1 MFFSPKRQDASIKN
15 TGTLACVL
23 SVTML
28 ITACGGGGGG
38 GGSATTKNSSADPIP
53 NKTPYSPDS
62 GSNSSPDTGTPS
74 TVPSQTGND
83 IASILLPSGYSGD
96 GENMSLD
103 PNTRN
108 DDNDSIYGAYAVLN
122 SETLGTTV
130 AGAVTR
136 FADDRSDFFQANLQ
150 QGTVISTTASNDTAD
165 NSDADLYLYDEQ
177 LNLINASFN
186 SNASESLTV
195 PSDGNYYIEMAH
207 YSGDRAKYSL
217 NFSAGHV
224 SNSDHALT
232 LNGGLI
238 PGELMVA
245 GISLPTLQQLGL
257 AGQLIKGSLKNG
269 GLLKTHF
276 PALLLNGILNGY
288 HAAEEYRQRRSLI
301 RDNAQ
306 RARYDSIILARVLQ
320 QALGGIVEPNI
331 RLGISSV
338 DSNDSYAYQ
347 QWSLEQIGIEN
358 AWQSTEGSSTTHVAV
373 IDTGFLLQHRDL
385 QAAFTTGWNYVDDNN
400 NPAATTALS
409 LQHGTHVAGIIA
421 AQRNN
426 GLDIAG
432 IAPKVKIIPI
442 KVMKPDCLCGSLYD
456 ALQGIL
462 WAAGE
467 DNSAGTKSANPAK
480 VINLSI
486 DLPTSHSNFLSN
498 TINTAAAAGSV
509 VVWAAGNNSSRIN
522 VDEGHS
528 LKTPGLLVT
537 AASGRYGK
545 IAHYSNYGNIIDVIA
560 PGGDTRTDNGSLRIR
575 SLSGHVSTTGE
586 QIHNSSNMQGTSQAA
601 PHVSGSLALAASVW
615 PNFSAEAVEAM
626 LESGSL
632 TEDTGIHGPDSY
644 HGHGRIDADKSVRAA
659 LQAASQPATSN
670 SNQLRLRAN
679 PGELNFGGSFQQLTL
694 NIEANLADMPAL
706 TVSYRSSGLN
716 VTPADTDNNGLGDWQ
731 VTLDRDAI
739 SDDLYQGVIIFQTG
753 EQKLYVPV
761 TAHSSGYLPRSTG
774 IGKML
779 VEFLNPLDQ
788 RREHHVEADISG
800 PQTFSFDL
808 GTIPAGDY
816 IIRASSDLDN
826 NGRYCELGEFCG
838 YLEDNP
844 NQTTRVNHQN
854 SLDGRQIQLSL
865 LQ

>member
-1 MFFSPKRQDASIKN
+1 
-15 TGTLACVL
+15 
-23 SVTML
+23 ML

-38 GGSATTKNSSADPIP
+38 GGESASAKNTSAEALP
-53 NKTPYSPDS
+53 NPTPLSPDP
-62 GSNSSPDTGTPS
+62 GSNTSPDPGNPS
-74 TVPSQTGND
+74 TVPTQTNND
-83 IASILLPSGYSGD
+83 TASILLPSGYSGD

-108 DDNDSIYGAYAVLN
+108 DDNDSIYGAYAVLS

-136 FADDRSDFFQANLQ
+136 FADDRSDFFQANLK
-150 QGTVISTTASNDTAD
+150 QGTVISSTASSDTAD

-186 SNASESLTV
+186 GNASESLTV

-257 AGQLIKGSLKNG
+257 AAQLIKGSLKNG
-269 GLLKTHF
+269 GLLKLDY
-276 PALLLNGILNGY
+276 PALLLNGLLNGY
-288 HAAEEYRQRRSLI
+288 HAAEEYRQRRSLM
-301 RDNAQ
+301 RDDAQ

-320 QALGGIVEPNI
+320 QVLGGIVEPNI
-331 RLGISSV
+331 RLGISSIS
-338 DSNDSYAYQ
+338 SNDRYASQ
-347 QWSLEQIGIEN
+347 QWSLEQIGVEN
-358 AWQSTEGSSTTHVAV
+358 AWQTTEGSSTTHVAV

-385 QAAFTTGWNYVDDNN
+385 QAAFVAGWNYVDDNN
-400 NPAATTALS
+400 NPAASSALS
-409 LQHGTHVAGIIA
+409 LHHGTHVAGIIA
-421 AQRNN
+421 AQSNN

-432 IAPKVKIIPI
+432 IAPNVKIIPI
-442 KVMKPDCLCGSLYD
+442 KVMRPDCLCGSLYD

-467 DNSAGTKSANPAK
+467 DNSAGTKAANPAK

-486 DLPTSHSNFLSN
+486 DLPTSNSNFLSN

-522 VDEGHS
+522 VDESHS

-537 AASGRYGK
+537 AASGRWGK
-545 IAHYSNYGNIIDVIA
+545 IAHYSNYGNIIDLIA
-560 PGGDTRTDNGSLRIR
+560 PGGDTRTDNGSVRIR
-575 SLSGHVSTTGE
+575 SLSGYISATGE
-586 QIHNSSNMQGTSQAA
+586 EIHGSTNMQGTSQAA

-626 LESGSL
+626 LESGAL
-632 TEDTGIHGPDSY
+632 TEDTGIQGPDSY

-659 LQAASQPATSN
+659 LQTASHPAS
-670 SNQLRLRAN
+670 SQQLRLRAN

-694 NIEANLADMPAL
+694 NIEANLADIPAL
-706 TVSYRSSGLN
+706 AVNYRSPGLT
-716 VTPADTDNNGLGDWQ
+716 VTAFDTDSNGLGDWQ

-739 SDDLYQGVIIFQTG
+739 SDDLYQGVIIFQSG
-753 EQKLYVPV
+753 SQQLYVTV
-761 TAHSSGYLPRSTG
+761 TAHSSNYLPRSTG

-788 RREHHVEADISG
+788 RREHRVEATISG

-808 GTIPAGDY
+808 ASIPAGDY

-838 YLEDNP
+838 YLQDDP
-844 NQTTRVNHQN
+844 NQATRINHQN